1 MYFTIFSEFYDDDK
15 NLIDY
20 NCPKKEDFIKK
31 GIGKIKII
39 ELSIFTIYKIYF
51 GLTALSYL
59 QTMNFNYSSVQTK
72 N

>member
-39 ELSIFTIYKIYF
+39 EILIFIIYEN
-51 GLTALSYL
+51 GLTTLSY
-59 QTMNFNYSSVQTK
+59 
-72 N
+72 